1 MAFRLFRRLQHLRL
15 DLGLHLLVAFLAPG
29 ADPDEVD
36 LQPLDRIAQ
45 RPGGPFVLGAV
56 FRRVVRSRMRAGAV
70 GHPFDEGRAQIGAR
84 PLGRPQRGR
93 IDREI
98 IVAVDA
104 QRRDGEAVRAGGEF
118 GALAAG
124 DPLIG
129 RDRPLVVDDVEND
142 RRPVDGREHQRRM
155 EVALRRRALA
165 DPARGDAGIAG
176 DRRGH
181 RPADRVRIL
190 GAEIAGDGE
199 ESGLLGRIEP
209 GQLPALET
217 ILFVGEDL
225 AHHVDDRP
233 AVGDQ
238 EALLAI
244 GWKAHVARLERLPM
258 GGRDR
263 LLAERLDVKRR
274 LALALREEHARVEG
288 AGQHH
293 VAQALAQIVGRQ
305 RPDPRADGV
314 AVVVEHADHR
324 IGEVADL
331 GRVDVD
337 RRTGNLAGLGNAD
350 MTEIGLAAG
359 AHGGLRHVQ
368 GKARGAGHRELLS
381 RRGWT
386 PWR

>member
-1 MAFRLFRRLQHLRL
+1 MRWIF
-15 DLGLHLLVAFLAPG
+15 
-29 ADPDEVD
+29 E
-36 LQPLDRIAQ
+36 PLDRIAQ

-56 FRRVVRSRMRAGAV
+56 FRRIVRGRVRAGAV
-70 GHPFDEGRAQIGAR
+70 GHPFDEGRAEIGAR

-93 IDREI
+93 MDRKI

-142 RRPVDGREHQRRM
+142 RRPVDGGEHQRRM
-155 EVALRRRALA
+155 EVALRRRAFA

-244 GWKAHVARLERLPM
+244 GRKAHVARLERLAM

-263 LLAERLDVKRR
+263 LLAEEIGCRTTSCP
-274 LALALREEHARVEG
+274 G
-288 AGQHH
+288 AGTG
-293 VAQALAQIVGRQ
+293 ACGR
-305 RPDPRADGV
+305 RRRGSASCRAGPC
-314 AVVVEHADHR
+314 A
-324 IGEVADL
+324 
-331 GRVDVD
+331 D
-337 RRTGNLAGLGNAD
+337 RRASAPPPTG
-350 MTEIGLAAG
+350 
-359 AHGGLRHVQ
+359 RPRRPCRR
-368 GKARGAGHRELLS
+368 ARGSSYRRS
-381 RRGWT
+381 RGFRTG
-386 PWR
+386 